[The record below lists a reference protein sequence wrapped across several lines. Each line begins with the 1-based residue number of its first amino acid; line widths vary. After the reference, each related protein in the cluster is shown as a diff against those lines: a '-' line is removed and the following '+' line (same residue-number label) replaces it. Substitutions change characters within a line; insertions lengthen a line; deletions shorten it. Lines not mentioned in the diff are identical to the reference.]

1 MFVPFPFVRY
11 SIRCVPVQVRPLWV
25 RNVLL
30 ARIDMWYR
38 ESLTCRHSSP
48 LDPRWSRFLSF
59 AAAPFKTRC
68 QYIHSCFSKTDT
80 GKTGK
85 SLEIIVCVCEIC
97 RIRRRL
103 FLVTAVAQP
112 KPIFRLPLYCQLSGD
127 FRTSLKAQRHNM
139 AEQLQYTVL
148 QVVRSCG
155 SMMSNTTLI
164 RRQ

>member
-1 MFVPFPFVRY
+1 MPVHPCQRCKQRAEDWKTFKS
-11 SIRCVPVQVRPLWV
+11 SIVAAW
-25 RNVLL
+25 
-30 ARIDMWYR
+30 
-38 ESLTCRHSSP
+38 P
-48 LDPRWSRFLSF
+48 LDSRNN
-59 AAAPFKTRC
+59 
-68 QYIHSCFSKTDT
+68 SCFSKTDT

-127 FRTSLKAQRHNM
+127 FRTSLKAQTHNM